1 MHQGQT
7 VRTPEIRAKFLGLL
21 REIGNVT
28 QAAAGTGIGRASV
41 YEWRDDD
48 PAFARD
54 WAAAP
59 RLGAEGLEDEARRRA
74 FQGSDLLMM
83 FLLKG
88 AMPDRYRERSTI
100 DVNQSVTV
108 DLRKLPREELVRR
121 LDELRREQDAER
133 LMIEGSAV
141 HD

>member
-1 MHQGQT
+1 MSCQT
-7 VRTPEIRAKFLGLL
+7 IRTPETRAKFLSLL
-21 REIGNVT
+21 SEIGNVT

-48 PAFARD
+48 AAFARD
-54 WAAAP
+54 WDQAR
-59 RLGAEGLEDEARRRA
+59 RLGAEGLEDIARARA
-74 FQGSDLLMM
+74 AAGSDLLLM

-100 DVNQSVTV
+100 DVNQSVTI
-108 DLRKLPREELVRR
+108 DLKRLPREELLRR
-121 LDELRREQDAER
+121 LDELRREQDAEP
-133 LMIEGSAV
+133 LMIEGSTV